1 MIILGID
8 PGTAIT
14 GYGIIQ
20 LDKNRKIKCINYG
33 CIRTE
38 ADVPSPERLRIL
50 YNKLSQIIKKYKPNT
65 LVIEKLYFFKNLK
78 TAMPVSEA
86 RGVIL
91 LAAVKKRIP
100 IIQITPLQVKMAMT
114 GYGRAKKKQIQKSV
128 QRFLKLEKIPSPDDA
143 ADALALAITYL
154 NSKTP

>member
-14 GYGIIQ
+14 GYG
-20 LDKNRKIKCINYG
+20 LVKLSKDKKIKCVGYG

-38 ADVPSPERLRIL
+38 SNIKSPERLKIL
-50 YNKLSQIIKKYKPNT
+50 YNKLSLLIRKYKPDK
-65 LVIEKLYFFKNLK
+65 LVIERLYFFKNLK

-86 RGVIL
+86 KGVIL
-91 LAAVKKRIP
+91 LAAAKRKLP

-114 GYGRAKKKQIQKSV
+114 GYGRAKKRQIQKSV
-128 QRFLKLEKIPSPDDA
+128 QRFLKLDKVPSPDDA

-154 NSKTP
+154 NSKNP